1 MLRIKDISDSC
12 CMAETIILPSDFA
25 ISIERVT
32 DNEGNTIVLL
42 DETGNLQDEF
52 YFEFFISGER
62 DVYVCSAVRNTEGV
76 FDLTNV
82 AIAPHPDTGYQVVW
96 LTFDG
101 AIYPFHTTGK
111 LCYRQK
117 GRTPSDVMPDGVFDV
132 WEEGKLPIL
141 LKSMSK

>member
-1 MLRIKDISDSC
+1 MV
-12 CMAETIILPSDFA
+12 ETIILPSDFA
-25 ISIERVT
+25 ISIERLT
-32 DNEGNTIVLL
+32 DAEGNEIELL
-42 DETGNLQDEF
+42 NDAGELQDEF

-62 DVYVCSAVRNTEGV
+62 DVYVCSAVRNTEEA

-82 AIAPHPDTGYQVVW
+82 VIAPHPDTGNTVVW

-101 AIYPFHTTGK
+101 TIYPFRTTGK

-132 WEEGKLPIL
+132 WEEGKTPIL
-141 LKSMSK
+141 LKTMTK